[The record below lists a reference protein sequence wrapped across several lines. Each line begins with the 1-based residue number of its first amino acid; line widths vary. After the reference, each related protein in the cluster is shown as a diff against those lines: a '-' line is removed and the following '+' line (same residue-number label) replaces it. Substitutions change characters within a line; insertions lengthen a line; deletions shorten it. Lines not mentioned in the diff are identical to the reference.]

1 MQSTDLDNKIT
12 GRRRVVQKSL
22 EYACY
27 SAVTLT
33 AILMIIFF
41 ATLGYRGIGA
51 FTQTKIEVDVVEVQ
65 STSKKSIN
73 EAMYRLV
80 KEPDRTTKKG
90 LRRVSIV
97 ATSLDGQQPE
107 PKSVINMVHR
117 IQNRNPGY
125 SDFSNTGSSQAFTF
139 SNQNSSIITNGA
151 NALKIEEE
159 VKAETESHSTSEIN
173 HSEELINSTNVEEE
187 TNTVEKELNLNF

>member
-65 STSKKSIN
+65 STSKKSNEVIN
-73 EAMYRLV
+73 GDKSV
-80 KEPDRTTKKG
+80 CTQTTKNLK
-90 LRRVSIV
+90 
-97 ATSLDGQQPE
+97 TSFL
-107 PKSVINMVHR
+107 
-117 IQNRNPGY
+117 
-125 SDFSNTGSSQAFTF
+125 
-139 SNQNSSIITNGA
+139 
-151 NALKIEEE
+151 
-159 VKAETESHSTSEIN
+159 
-173 HSEELINSTNVEEE
+173 
-187 TNTVEKELNLNF
+187 

>member
-51 FTQTKIEVDVVEVQ
+51 FTQTKIEVDIVEVLKRVQ
-65 STSKKSIN
+65 KKRMAD
-73 EAMYRLV
+73 EARRR
-80 KEPDRTTKKG
+80 EERAGGGIAGIRRPNAIPPESGPNSQG
-90 LRRVSIV
+90 L
-97 ATSLDGQQPE
+97 E
-107 PKSVINMVHR
+107 N
-117 IQNRNPGY
+117 
-125 SDFSNTGSSQAFTF
+125 
-139 SNQNSSIITNGA
+139 
-151 NALKIEEE
+151 LKYY
-159 VKAETESHSTSEIN
+159 V
-173 HSEELINSTNVEEE
+173 
-187 TNTVEKELNLNF
+187 TNT